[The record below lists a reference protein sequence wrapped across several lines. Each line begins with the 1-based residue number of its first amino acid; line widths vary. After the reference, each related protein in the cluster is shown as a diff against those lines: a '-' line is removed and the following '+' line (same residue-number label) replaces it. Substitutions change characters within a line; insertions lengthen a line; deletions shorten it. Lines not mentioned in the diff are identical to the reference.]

1 MVLYI
6 VPPIGGKGEAPSKP
20 RGRRRASICLTGSEA
35 DALSAAL
42 KGLHKTYTWGQLAE
56 LCGVSALTIRC
67 VANGRGNGSPG
78 LALRV
83 ARVAGISIDRVL
95 TPGPTG
101 TTHCQTCKR
110 PL

>member
-1 MVLYI
+1 VALYI

-20 RGRRRASICLTGSEA
+20 RRRGSICLTPVES
-35 DALSAAL
+35 DALTAAM
-42 KGLHKTYTWGQLAE
+42 KGLHREYTWVQLAA
-56 LCGVSALTIRC
+56 LCGVTTYTLRA
-67 VANGRGNGSPG
+67 VASGRTPGSPG

-101 TTHCQTCKR
+101 TTHCPTCKR